1 MVGVWVAVAIGA
13 VACGGGGGSSAA
25 GASSLTGLAAT
36 GAGLPHA
43 SVTAKCASGT
53 ALTGTTD
60 ATGSYTLVLNGQAL
74 PCLLQ
79 VTGGT
84 PSVTLHS
91 FAQAAGRV
99 NITPVTDLIVANA
112 LAGDPAAAFAS
123 YTPAQGS
130 TIESGISAAKT
141 YVATQ
146 VSAIAGSSIADPL
159 TGSFSVGDADDR
171 ILDALGNALTAAG
184 KTQAQLRAQ
193 AQTSATLT
201 ATVAPYLAAPA
212 GLSATVASSTAID
225 LAWSA
230 VPGATSY
237 KVYRGTSAGVSTAGA
252 ALATVSNTSLSDTG
266 LAPSTAYYYKVLAS
280 NAVVT
285 AGTVS
290 SEVNA
295 TTQAAGGT
303 VTVSGLAP
311 TSGSVGDTVT
321 ITGTGFDSDPFH
333 MQVKFANNVV
343 ASIVSSS
350 TTSLQVTV
358 PAGAVTGAVTVRNTL
373 ANASATSGSTFTVAA
388 GPVGGSNVWTSRAS
402 PTSWLLRG
410 VAFGGGR
417 FVAVGYN
424 RTILTSTDG
433 ISWTTRTAPDANYN
447 DTNAVFWTGSEF
459 VLVGDMLAGAG
470 NIPTVAT
477 SPDGVAW
484 TRRAWTAS
492 TSFDSV
498 TAVGAGL
505 GAIMVGTQSGKLA
518 ASTDG
523 GVTWTAETQGFI
535 SRFTGFASNS
545 TTRVAV
551 GQDSGYY
558 GVILYDNGGGW
569 TPVSGLTGFVPADVI
584 WTGANFV
591 AVGSTSAGLGN
602 AAFATSADGVTWTH
616 RALDTSTEIAAG
628 FPLAAVLYQGGALY
642 ATADNFGNKH
652 AILKSTD
659 NGNSWTR
666 VYEATTSGNA
676 VLAGIAASPDRIVTL
691 GGIKSVTLP

>member
-1 MVGVWVAVAIGA
+1 MRAAMVGVWVAVAIGA

-60 ATGSYTLVLNGQAL
+60 ATGSYTLVLDGQAL

-130 TIESGISAAKT
+130 TLESGLSAAKA

-146 VSAIAGSSIADPL
+146 ISAIAGSSIADPL

-266 LAPSTAYYYKVLAS
+266 LAPSTAYYYKVVAS

-295 TTQAAGGT
+295 TTQAAGG
-303 VTVSGLAP
+303 
-311 TSGSVGDTVT
+311 GSASTWTFHALSNGAYFQDTVWD
-321 ITGTGFDSDPFH
+321 G
-333 MQVKFANNVV
+333 QK
-343 ASIVSSS
+343 
-350 TTSLQVTV
+350 
-358 PAGAVTGAVTVRNTL
+358 
-373 ANASATSGSTFTVAA
+373 
-388 GPVGGSNVWTSRAS
+388 
-402 PTSWLLRG
+402 
-410 VAFGGGR
+410 
-417 FVAVGYN
+417 FVAIGSYVG
-424 RTILTSTDG
+424 TSTDG
-433 ISWTTRTAPDANYN
+433 ATWNFNALLAGKGIAVSGSTLLLSGISTSTGSDVRKSVDGGANWTSPATANIFTVAGNATMFVGIGGGSEAGNGQAMAIRTSTSGDTWTTRYTESVPNAQAKITSHKPIWSGSKWLISAVKFDPNQANFY
-447 DTNAVFWTGSEF
+447 DKYEFF
-459 VLVGDMLAGAG
+459 VLTSSDGLTWTKTVVSNVKGNYSWPWWAVWNGTEFALIDKGKTLKSSDAVTWALAS
-470 NIPTVAT
+470 N
-477 SPDGVAW
+477 SF
-484 TRRAWTAS
+484 TAS
-492 TSFDSV
+492 TYDFVGWTGTEYVAFSGGGASV
-498 TAVGAGL
+498 TLWKSADAL
-505 GAIMVGTQSGKLA
+505 N
-518 ASTDG
+518 
-523 GVTWTAETQGFI
+523 WTAT
-535 SRFTGFASNS
+535 
-545 TTRVAV
+545 
-551 GQDSGYY
+551 
-558 GVILYDNGGGW
+558 
-569 TPVSGLTGFVPADVI
+569 
-584 WTGANFV
+584 
-591 AVGSTSAGLGN
+591 
-602 AAFATSADGVTWTH
+602 ATSATQPIYG
-616 RALDTSTEIAAG
+616 
-628 FPLAAVLYQGGALY
+628 
-642 ATADNFGNKH
+642 
-652 AILKSTD
+652 
-659 NGNSWTR
+659 
-666 VYEATTSGNA
+666 
-676 VLAGIAASPDRIVTL
+676 AASSGSLYLAVGNQFVFTSP
-691 GGIKSVTLP
+691 